1 MEIKHGKAKRL
12 ITKARKDEKMKKNI
26 LYFVFSSF
34 RVFVIGFMAFR

>member
-1 MEIKHGKAKRL
+1 MEIKHRKAQRL
-12 ITKARKDEKMKKNI
+12 TTKGRKDEKDI